1 MSSGCLSLLL
11 LYLSAVPFSTQPA
24 TRAKCAPVA
33 GHTQLLSVAT
43 PHLSHSY
50 QAKREKHLDQKSV
63 AEELLELSLW
73 LFFRFH
79 FAGFKVLCFKATK
92 YMEGFDEKLGIE
104 INADWLLSE
113 LFFAGTGNYVNLS

>member
-33 GHTQLLSVAT
+33 GHTQLLSAAT

-50 QAKREKHLDQKSV
+50 QAEREKHLDQKSV
-63 AEELLELSLW
+63 AEELLELW

-92 YMEGFDEKLGIE
+92 YMEGSDEKLGIE

-113 LFFAGTGNYVNLS
+113 LFFAGTGNYVTLS